1 MTIQLLP
8 LPEIS
13 LQCHPKITHDAEGA
27 ECKSDQPERYYKQGT
42 DEAWRDARRGK
53 MNGSR
58 AAVAL
63 GWRGKEAMEEYAKEI
78 RTGGTMNDKL
88 NYAMRWGSMCEN
100 HAIATYINEMQ
111 CTEFKRTLGC
121 G

>member
-1 MTIQLLP
+1 
-8 LPEIS
+8 
-13 LQCHPKITHDAEGA
+13 
-27 ECKSDQPERYYKQGT
+27 
-42 DEAWRDARRGK
+42 

-78 RTGGTMNDKL
+78 QTGGTMNDKL
-88 NYAMRWGSMCEN
+88 NDAMRWASMCEN

-111 CTEFKRTLGC
+111 CTESKRTGLWLTYQTRMAAG
-121 G
+121 GLVFHLMELWITTL